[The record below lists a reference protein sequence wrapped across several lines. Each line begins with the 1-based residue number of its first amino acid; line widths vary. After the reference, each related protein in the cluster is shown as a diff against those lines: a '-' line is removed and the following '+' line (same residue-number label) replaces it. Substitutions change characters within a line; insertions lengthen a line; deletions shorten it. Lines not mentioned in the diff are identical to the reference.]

1 MKRSEL
7 IDLLERSPVIAAVA
21 DSKWDAAVS
30 SPAGIIFY
38 LQGNLLTLKERVNQ
52 AHKASKPVFV
62 HIDLAEGIAR
72 DKTGLAFMAECGVDG
87 ILTTHGNLIKSAREI
102 GLFTV
107 QRFFALDSKGIENV
121 EDIVST
127 VSPDLIEIMPGI
139 AYKIVSRFSSGKTP
153 VIAGGLIETKNEVT
167 QALSFG
173 ATAVSTGC
181 EELWYL

>member
-72 DKTGLAFMAECGVDG
+72 DKTGLAFIAECGVDG

-121 EDIVST
+121 EDIVSDIIKNVREKGDSALFEYCEKFDGAKLST
-127 VSPDLIEIMPGI
+127 LLVSKE
-139 AYKIVSRFSSGKTP
+139 
-153 VIAGGLIETKNEVT
+153 EV
-167 QALSFG
+167 
-173 ATAVSTGC
+173 
-181 EELWYL
+181 E